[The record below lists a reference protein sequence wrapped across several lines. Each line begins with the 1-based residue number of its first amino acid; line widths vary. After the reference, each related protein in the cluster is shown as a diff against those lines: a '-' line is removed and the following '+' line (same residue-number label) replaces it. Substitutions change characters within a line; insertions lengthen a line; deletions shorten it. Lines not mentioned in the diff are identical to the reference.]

1 MARYGRGYA
10 GEYRTRSIGIKLT
23 PAERRELE
31 SAAKARGAPL
41 SEYVRDLCLRRSAAA
56 SARTGRNPEAKAL
69 ADQLSR
75 IGNNLNQLARIAN
88 TKGAT
93 PHLYELRMVTG
104 MVKAALRQ
112 VLDLRRDP

>member
-23 PAERRELE
+23 PAERAELV
-31 SAAKARGAPL
+31 SAAKARGAGL

-56 SARTGRNPEAKAL
+56 AARTARNPDAKAL
-69 ADQLSR
+69 ADQLNR

-93 PHLYELRMVTG
+93 PHLYELKMVTG
-104 MVKAALRQ
+104 MVKAALQR
-112 VLDLRRDP
+112 VIEL